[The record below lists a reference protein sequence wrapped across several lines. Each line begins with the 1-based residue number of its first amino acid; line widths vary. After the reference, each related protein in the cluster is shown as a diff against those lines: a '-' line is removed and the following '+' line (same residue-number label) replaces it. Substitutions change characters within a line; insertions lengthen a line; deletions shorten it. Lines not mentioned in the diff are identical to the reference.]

1 MKGRSLVE
9 TIMGAVVILVAGTF
23 LAYAYDSANLRP
35 VEGYELKARFSSIDG
50 LSTGADVRIG
60 GVKIGTVTDRAI
72 DFETYEVVVS
82 MSVTPEIRLP
92 IDTFAEVTGEGLIG
106 NKYIKLDP
114 GHDETKLA
122 PGGEITR
129 TKGVVSIEELLG
141 KAIFLLSED

>member
-35 VEGYELKARFSSIDG
+35 VEGYEIKARFSSIDG

-82 MSVTPEIRLP
+82 MSVSPEIRLP
-92 IDTFAEVTGEGLIG
+92 TDTFAEVTGEGLIG

-114 GHDETKLA
+114 GHDDTKIVA
-122 PGGEITR
+122 GGEITR

>member
-35 VEGYELKARFSSIDG
+35 VEGYEIKARFSSIDG

-60 GVKIGTVTDRAI
+60 GVKIGTVTDRTI

-82 MSVTPEIRLP
+82 MSVSPEIRLP
-92 IDTFAEVTGEGLIG
+92 TDTFAEVTGEGLIG

-114 GHDETKLA
+114 GHDDAKIVA
-122 PGGEITR
+122 GGEITR